1 MKGGQGVMRYGKRIG
16 PVLAALLGWVI
27 PVHATEP
34 LPQPTGPVLLTISG
48 SIGQTNAP
56 GQARFDR
63 EMLEAL
69 GLASLKT
76 GYVVLDQPQLFEGV
90 PLQAVLERVEAR
102 GTKMTALALNDYEIV
117 IPFED
122 LKFAPL
128 VAMKADGQPL
138 KIRDKGP
145 LWIVYPRDDYKV
157 LQDIRY
163 DSRWVWQL
171 NRLHI
176 E

>member
-1 MKGGQGVMRYGKRIG
+1 MRYGRRFRLI
-16 PVLAALLGWVI
+16 VAALLGWAL
-27 PVHATEP
+27 PVHASDP

-63 EMLEAL
+63 EMLHAL
-69 GLASLKT
+69 GSASLTT
-76 GYVVLDQPQLFEGV
+76 GFVVLDRPQFFEGV
-90 PLQAVLERVEAR
+90 PLRAVLERVEAK

-122 LKFAPL
+122 LKFEPL
-128 VAMKADGQPL
+128 IAMKADGQPL